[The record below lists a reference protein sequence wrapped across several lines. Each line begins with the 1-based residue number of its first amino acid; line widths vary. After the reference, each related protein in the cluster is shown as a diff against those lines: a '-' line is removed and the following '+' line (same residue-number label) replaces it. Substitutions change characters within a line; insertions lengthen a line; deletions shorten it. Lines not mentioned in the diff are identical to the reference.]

1 MPSNLLRLSVVIA
14 ALSPLSFGQAG
25 AVAGHELPLL
35 GIVGGGIL
43 AGGVFSVLKLRHHK

>member
-1 MPSNLLRLSVVIA
+1 MRTNLLRLSAVFA
-14 ALSPLSFGQAG
+14 ALSTFGFSQSGSIAS
-25 AVAGHELPLL
+25 HEIPLL